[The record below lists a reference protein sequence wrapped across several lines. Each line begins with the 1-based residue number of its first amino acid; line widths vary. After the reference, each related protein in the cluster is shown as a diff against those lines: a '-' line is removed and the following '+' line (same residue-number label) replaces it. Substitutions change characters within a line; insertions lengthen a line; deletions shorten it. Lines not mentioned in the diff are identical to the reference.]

1 MCACLHACK
10 SVNET
15 CTEVTTLIRYLTQ
28 HCSAAPAD
36 YTAIPAP
43 NPVQF
48 FAGDGPLTQR
58 STTFTIIDDSI
69 VEPLPLEFFSV
80 TGSVTAPF
88 VTFSNGLNADT
99 VNVNIV
105 DNDGK

>member
-1 MCACLHACK
+1 MCARLHAWK
-10 SVNET
+10 SANET
-15 CTEVTTLIRYLTQ
+15 CTEVHTLIRNLTQ

-36 YTAIPAP
+36 YTAIPTP

-48 FAGDGPLTQR
+48 LAGDGPLTQR

-69 VEPLPLEFFSV
+69 VEPLESFSA
-80 TGSVTAPF
+80 TGSVAAAF

-99 VNVNIV
+99 VTVNIV

>member
-1 MCACLHACK
+1 MCARLHACK

-15 CTEVTTLIRYLTQ
+15 CTEVHTLIRNLTQ

-69 VEPLPLEFFSV
+69 VEPLESFSV
-80 TGSVTAPF
+80 TGSVTAPVIF
-88 VTFSNGLNADT
+88 LNPDT